1 MTEKEFLY
9 DKEID
14 CPCCKTKFITQKVR
28 FSRLRMLNKDEDLLV
43 YYKDVNPLKYGVQV
57 CPRCGY
63 AASESKYKSIKK
75 TEVPIVLKSITAA
88 WEPRDLGGLRTIN
101 QAIDTYK
108 LALLQGNMLNYD
120 SIDIG
125 NLCLSIGWLYR
136 GKDNEEEMRFL
147 RLARNEFIKEYEN
160 GPSIGSDITKLTYM
174 IGELSRRIGDMEEAK
189 KWIAI
194 SIELPEMK
202 LNPILNRLARDQ
214 WFIVKN
220 AGESKLT

>member
-1 MTEKEFLY
+1 MSEKEYLY

-14 CPCCKTKFITQKVR
+14 CPCCKNKFTIQKIR
-28 FSRLRMLNKDEDLLV
+28 YSRLRMISKDEDLLHH
-43 YYKDVNPLKYGVQV
+43 YEGINPLKYAVQV

-63 AASESKYKSIKK
+63 AASESKYKNIEKK
-75 TEVPIVLKSITAA
+75 EVPIILKSITPA
-88 WEPRDLGGLRTIN
+88 WKPRDLGGLRTIN

-136 GKDNEEEMRFL
+136 GQDNEEEMRFL
-147 RLARNEFIKEYEN
+147 RLARNAFIKEYEN
-160 GPSIGSDITKLTYM
+160 GSSIGSDATKLTYM
-174 IGELSRRIGDMEEAK
+174 IGELSRRIGDIEEAK

-202 LNPILNRLARDQ
+202 LNPILNRLARGQ

-220 AGESKLT
+220 TGKAS